1 MVDSTI
7 GGIVVLLLAGV
18 VLLFVNPIIALVPL
32 LLLFALL
39 GLKVAGSM
47 FKSAASQPAQNAGP
61 TAGAGGAVPSTEQAS
76 YNPVTDPSDRGV

>member
-1 MVDSTI
+1 MVDSTL

-47 FKSAASQPAQNAGP
+47 FKHAAP
-61 TAGAGGAVPSTEQAS
+61 TAGGGQGPSVPSTEQAA
-76 YNPVTDPSDRGV
+76 YDPVTDPSDRGG

>member
-1 MVDSTI
+1 MVDSTL

-39 GLKVAGSM
+39 GLKLAGGA
-47 FKSAASQPAQNAGP
+47 FRHAAP
-61 TAGAGGAVPSTEQAS
+61 TADAGNGPAVPSTEQAS
-76 YNPVTDPSDRGV
+76 YDPVADPSDRGA